1 MKILNPAKIQ
11 KIAVFAPNK
20 PFFGAILVQ
29 FPFFLL
35 LREIFPNATIK
46 IWSPTGTSNLILKNN
61 LADEIELYHKS
72 KSYARTLRSLR
83 SFSPDLLINLRHQ
96 SEVTHLLSAASGA
109 KFRLGIISSK
119 WQKSVYQHSIFN
131 DTSCYRA
138 LLYLR
143 VLEEFL
149 EKQNLYN
156 PPKEKFEAFKNLDVN
171 LSLSTI
177 EKIEKIEK
185 NTLFPSSRI
194 ELNEAENQ
202 ICLLIG
208 GGEGEHKRWG
218 IQNFLVLTDIILKE
232 KPSTNFIFLVGSAE
246 DDDVLFIEKQ
256 LSSNQFQVFKNAEIP
271 ALISILKQCQV
282 TVANDCGPSHAAQML
297 EGNYISVWG
306 WENQHPYQRIG
317 EWFLSRENSST
328 IVAHYQKSIKTIS
341 PKRVFSYL
349 KGSL

>member
-1 MKILNPAKIQ
+1 
-11 KIAVFAPNK
+11 
-20 PFFGAILVQ
+20 
-29 FPFFLL
+29 
-35 LREIFPNATIK
+35 
-46 IWSPTGTSNLILKNN
+46 
-61 LADEIELYHKS
+61 
-72 KSYARTLRSLR
+72 LR

-96 SEVTHLLSAASGA
+96 SEITHLLSTASGA
-109 KFRLGIISSK
+109 KFRIGIISTK

-149 EKQNLYN
+149 ERQNLYEAAT
-156 PPKEKFEAFKNLDVN
+156 EKFEDFKNLDS
-171 LSLSTI
+171 SLFI
-177 EKIEKIEK
+177 NEGNNEEK
-185 NTLFPSSRI
+185 NTLFSSSKI
-194 ELNEAENQ
+194 KLKLNEAQNQ
-202 ICLLIG
+202 VCLLIG

-218 IQNFLVLTDIILKE
+218 IQNFLDLAKLILKE
-232 KPSTNFIFLVGSAE
+232 EPSTNFVFLVGSAE
-246 DDDVLFIEKQ
+246 DEDVPFIEKE
-256 LSSNQFQVFKNAEIP
+256 LSSNQFQIFKNAEIP
-271 ALISILKQCQV
+271 ELISILKQCQV

-341 PKRVFSYL
+341 PTRVFSYV
-349 KGSL
+349 KNSLIDLL

>member
-1 MKILNPAKIQ
+1 MKKINPTTIQ
-11 KIAVFAPNK
+11 KIAIFAPNK

-35 LREIFPNATIK
+35 LREVFPHAKIK
-46 IWSPTGTSNLILKNN
+46 IWSPTGTSNLILNNN

-72 KSYARTLRSLR
+72 KSYTRTLRSLR

-109 KFRLGIISSK
+109 KFRIGVVSSK

-143 VLEEFL
+143 VLEELL
-149 EKQNLYN
+149 EKQNLYEI
-156 PPKEKFEAFKNLDVN
+156 PEIKFEDFKNLDS
-171 LSLSTI
+171 SLSI
-177 EKIEKIEK
+177 SKKENEEE
-185 NTLFPSSRI
+185 NTLFSISKI
-194 ELNEAENQ
+194 KLNEAENQ

-218 IQNFLVLTDIILKE
+218 IQNFIALAKLILKE
-232 KPSTNFIFLVGSAE
+232 KPSTNFVFLVGSAE
-246 DDDVLFIEKQ
+246 DEDLPFIEKE

-271 ALISILKQCQV
+271 QLISILKQCQV

-306 WENQHPYQRIG
+306 WEKQHPYQRIG

-341 PKRVFSYL
+341 PKRVFSYV
-349 KGSL
+349 KSSLEI